1 MVNLGVYLKDLSNDK
16 IVACIQQEVER
27 ANSQKELCDSSIF
40 FDDIGPLKIKVDFGM
55 FNSTELWN
63 FKGDLVTTSLET
75 LNKSLSY
82 VNNINIFYCFGM
94 GEYNTLGL
102 LRTIDKNNILTIAV
116 NEESANNFY
125 RITRTKP
132 IGITDN
138 FQGITTIIKKYNHER
153 TKNS

>member
-1 MVNLGVYLKDLSNDK
+1 MVNLGIYIKDLSNDK
-16 IVACIQQEVER
+16 LVACIQQEVMR
-27 ANSQKELCDSSIF
+27 ANNEKELCDSSIF
-40 FDDIGPLKIKVDFGM
+40 FDDIGPLKLKVDSGI
-55 FNSTELWN
+55 FNSTELWY

-82 VNNINIFYCFGM
+82 VNNINIFYCFGF

-102 LRTIDKNNILTIAV
+102 LRTINKNDISTIAI
-116 NEESANNFY
+116 NKEAAANFY

-153 TKNS
+153 TKNN